1 VPPQHV
7 PSSLGPVDFS
17 ACPAAER
24 ALPAAERALPAAER
38 GKISLDFL
46 ACSNLSFDPSSFLTV
61 PFETNPFFLSSLSLS
76 LSPSPLEKKVFNGHY
91 LIKERIGKG
100 SFGQVVRAVD
110 ERTGS
115 EVAIKIIKVSFG
127 IVRFGVEFF
136 LFEFGPG
143 PDGAGRANRGRR
155 QRKMQ
160 KTLSA
165 KTEC

>member
-1 VPPQHV
+1 MPPQHV

-17 ACPAAER
+17 AC
-24 ALPAAERALPAAER
+24 PAAERALPAAER

-61 PFETNPFFLSSLSLS
+61 PFETYPFFLSSLSLS
-76 LSPSPLEKKVFNGHY
+76 LSPLEKKVFNGHY